1 MCHMSTSQKLKVL
14 NLSLLLSCIGL
25 NAAYSETKTPEAV
38 VTKKEE
44 SGEKIEKEKKVVT
57 EKKEADQVAEKAT
70 DDKVSESISFSHEKA
85 EEKDNKIIDTVDYTE
100 KKVHVNG
107 IRVEKYS
114 ARILKGSKNGSAYM
128 TFIQSGKEGDILL
141 SASSPIC
148 ETVELHDHIHD
159 KETKAMKMVKVD
171 SIDIPG
177 THSNCSFLTCWFKA
191 KESPVVLKKGGMHI
205 MFMNL
210 KPEAYDAKMIPLT
223 LKFKNAGE
231 ITVELPLESMLP
243 HVHDEHC
250 QHHKH

>member
-14 NLSLLLSCIGL
+14 NLSLLLSAFASIH
-25 NAAYSETKTPEAV
+25 AYSENKASELAV
-38 VTKKEE
+38 AKKEE
-44 SGEKIEKEKKVVT
+44 AVEKKSTKQKVSDS
-57 EKKEADQVAEKAT
+57 AVAKAS
-70 DDKVSESISFSHEKA
+70 DDKGHSMISFSHEKA
-85 EEKDNKIIDTVDYTE
+85 EENHSHIEASEYIE
-100 KKVHVNG
+100 KKVEAKG
-107 IRVEKYS
+107 IRIEKYS

-128 TFIQSGKEGDILL
+128 TFTQSGKDADTLL
-141 SASSPIC
+141 SASSPIS

-159 KETKAMKMVKVD
+159 NETKAMKMVKVD
-171 SIDIPG
+171 KMNIPG

-231 ITVELPLESMLP
+231 VTLELPLESIVS
-243 HVHDEHC
+243 HQHDEHC
-250 QHHKH
+250 PHHKH